1 MPSTLVDKVA
11 LGPTRARPLGVSGDF
26 TESPIQPLGPDKT
39 CNITMSLAQ
48 ASPIRQG
55 GIRHDGR

>member
-11 LGPTRARPLGVSGDF
+11 LGPTPARPLGVSGDF
-26 TESPIQPLGPDKT
+26 TESSIQPLGPDKT
-39 CNITMSLAQ
+39 CNITMSLTQ